1 MRLNPDMRRPERDI
15 LLLMVVAVEERL
27 IVEEGEEDRG
37 VDSSELELE

>member
-1 MRLNPDMRRPERDI
+1 MRRPERDI